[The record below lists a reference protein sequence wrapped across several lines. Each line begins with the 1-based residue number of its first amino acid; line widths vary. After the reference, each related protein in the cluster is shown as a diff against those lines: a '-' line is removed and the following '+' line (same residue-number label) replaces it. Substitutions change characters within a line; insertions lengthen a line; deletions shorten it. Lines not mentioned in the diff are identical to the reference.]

1 MSREGAASLQ
11 NAPSARISLPPQT
24 KERAPQ
30 ARTAMGYR
38 VAVVGA
44 TGNVG
49 REMLQI
55 LAERNFP
62 ADDVVALASAR
73 SVGKQTSFGDKSV
86 LKVQD
91 LAKFDFKGID
101 IVLSSPGAKVSA
113 EHSPRAA
120 KAGAVVIDNTSYWRM
135 DPDVPLVVPE
145 VNAKAIAGYKGRGI
159 IANPNC
165 STIQMVVALKPIHDA
180 AVIKRVVV
188 STYQSTSGA
197 GKEGMD
203 ELLNQTKSFFVN
215 QTLEPRK
222 FTKGIAFNVIPH
234 IDVFMDDGST
244 KEEWKMV
251 VETKKILDPKI
262 KVHATCVRVPTFIGH
277 AEAIN
282 LELEQPLDEHEARH
296 LLAAA
301 PGVLVVDRRENGGY
315 VTPQEVTGQDG
326 VFVSRVR
333 VDPTIENGLAMW
345 VVSDNLRKGAALN
358 AIQIAEELI
367 KGYI

>member
-1 MSREGAASLQ
+1 
-11 NAPSARISLPPQT
+11 
-24 KERAPQ
+24 
-30 ARTAMGYR
+30 MGYR

-62 ADDVVALASAR
+62 ADEVVALASQR
-73 SVGKQTSFGDKSV
+73 SSGRQISYGENAV
-86 LKVQD
+86 LKVND

-113 EHSPRAA
+113 EYSPRAV
-120 KAGAVVIDNTSYWRM
+120 KAGAVVIDNTSHWRM

-145 VNAKAIAGYKGRGI
+145 VNRDAIKGYKARGI

-165 STIQMVVALKPIHDA
+165 STIQMVMALKPIHDA
-180 AVIKRVVV
+180 ATIKRCIV

-197 GKEGMD
+197 GKEAMD
-203 ELLNQTKSFFVN
+203 ELLSQTKSFFVN
-215 QTLEPRK
+215 QTLDAKK

-234 IDVFMDDGST
+234 IDAFMDDGST
-244 KEEWKMV
+244 KEEWKMM
-251 VETKKILDPKI
+251 VETKKILDPRI
-262 KVHATCVRVPTFIGH
+262 KVHATCVRVPTFVGH

-282 LELEQPLDEHEARH
+282 LELEQPLDEHEARRV
-296 LLAAA
+296 LAAA
-301 PGVLVVDRRENGGY
+301 PGILVVDRREPGGY
-315 VTPQEVTGQDG
+315 VTPQEVTGQDA
-326 VFVSRVR
+326 VFVSRMR
-333 VDPTIENGLAMW
+333 SDPTVENGLALW

-367 KGYI
+367 KTYI